1 MACTFECKI
10 KYEQADSPVK
20 FNKKIY
26 LHFLDNLYKASD
38 VVAYI
43 GSQMTEDEKL
53 SPTLLK
59 FILNYP
65 IERID
70 GRLLK
75 RSRTGGHVLDEDK
88 RLHDLNT

>member
-10 KYEQADSPVK
+10 KYEQVDSPLK

-53 SPTLLK
+53 SPTLLN
-59 FILNYP
+59 FTWSSHQVGN
-65 IERID
+65 
-70 GRLLK
+70 
-75 RSRTGGHVLDEDK
+75 
-88 RLHDLNT
+88 